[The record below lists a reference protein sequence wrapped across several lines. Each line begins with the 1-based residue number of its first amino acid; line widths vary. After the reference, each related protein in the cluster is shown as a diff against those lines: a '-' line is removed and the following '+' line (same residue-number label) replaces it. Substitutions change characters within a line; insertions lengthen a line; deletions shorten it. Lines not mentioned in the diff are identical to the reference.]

1 MTSIE
6 SVYDK
11 ASSDSLFTSFYE
23 ERKKAI
29 PLKQKTSPFSTL
41 AKPDL
46 LLNAAKTYDSKNMYT

>member
-6 SVYDK
+6 SAYDK

-29 PLKQKTSPFSTL
+29 PLKQDRPIFN
-41 AKPDL
+41 P
-46 LLNAAKTYDSKNMYT
+46 SKARSFIKCCQNL

>member
-6 SVYDK
+6 SAYDK

-29 PLKQKTSPFSTL
+29 PLKQKTDPFSTL

-46 LLNAAKTYDSKNMYT
+46 IKCCQNL